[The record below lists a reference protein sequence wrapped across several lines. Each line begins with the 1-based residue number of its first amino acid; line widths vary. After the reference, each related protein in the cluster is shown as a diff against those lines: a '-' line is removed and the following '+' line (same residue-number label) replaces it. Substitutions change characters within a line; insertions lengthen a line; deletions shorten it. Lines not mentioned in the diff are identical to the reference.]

1 MKKLYGLSMILL
13 IFFFVGCGN
22 DKVEE
27 TISKNNSQNII
38 ADYLDAVSEGDME
51 KIKEYST
58 DENSKIFNEDTL
70 NILKDDIESLN
81 LLKCEIRSSNE
92 NRALVDSEVEVICSD
107 DFIAIGDWKP
117 GKTISTKTFEL
128 IKVNNEWKVNGWGV
142 YTD

>member
-13 IFFFVGCGN
+13 IFFFVACGN
-22 DKVEE
+22 NKVEE

-70 NILKDDIESLN
+70 NILKDDVESLN

-107 DFIAIGDWKP
+107 DFIATGDWKP